1 MRRLKH
7 RFYLLYRLQQRLAIT
22 EGELRAMWVLL
33 MFLLVGTIV
42 RSYQEHHLPFDDDIY
57 AEADSIFLAAT
68 ARLRDSTSQEIST
81 SEKDTTETEGSVEHV
96 ENLQTLFAAAGKIN
110 LNTSTQQELEK
121 LPRIGPAMAARII
134 AYRTRYGPFRTEKD
148 LLKVKGIGEKTLE
161 RLKDHITF
169 D

>member
-1 MRRLKH
+1 MKHPKH

-22 EGELRAMWVLL
+22 AGELRAMWVLL

-42 RSYQEHHLPFDDDIY
+42 KSYQEHHLPFDEDLY

-68 ARLRDSTSQEIST
+68 TRLQDSTSLEISALDQ
-81 SEKDTTETEGSVEHV
+81 DTTGGSAETT
-96 ENLQTLFAAAGKIN
+96 ENLQTLFAAAGKVN

-134 AYRTRYGPFRTEKD
+134 AHRTRYGPFKTEKD

-161 RLKDHITF
+161 RLKNHITF